1 MIRFRPSRISLSA
14 SVKEEQTFSSP
25 EELIHYLYEY
35 GLRMSRYIGAEPPVL
50 SDYTVSALSVDNLQT
65 GYRNERAV
73 MFRSITCV
81 GYCGE

>member
-1 MIRFRPSRISLSA
+1 MIKFRPNRFSLSA
-14 SVKEEQTFSSP
+14 SVKEEQIFSSL

-35 GLRMSRYIGAEPPVL
+35 GLRMSLYIGAEPPAP
-50 SDYTVSALSVDNLQT
+50 SDYTVSALSSDNIQT
-65 GYRNERAV
+65 GYRNERAI